1 MDSSLKTPLM
11 YAAENNHI
19 SLVKYLLKINADIK
33 ARADDGMTVLHYA
46 AKAGHNDI
54 LKCLLDT
61 GEVDVDIQDDG
72 GWTPII
78 WASEHKLISTVKFLL
93 DQGAQAT
100 LKDKEENTSLHWAAY
115 SGSVDICEQFLNGG
129 CTLDAPNEHGD
140 RPLHIAARQNHY
152 ECVV

>member
-1 MDSSLKTPLM
+1 LQ
-11 YAAENNHI
+11 
-19 SLVKYLLKINADIK
+19 
-33 ARADDGMTVLHYA
+33 ADDGMTVLHYA

-100 LKDKEENTSLHWAAY
+100 LKDKVSLGTNKTFNTCYYLSNFNF
-115 SGSVDICEQFLNGG
+115 I
-129 CTLDAPNEHGD
+129 T
-140 RPLHIAARQNHY
+140 
-152 ECVV
+152 

>member
-1 MDSSLKTPLM
+1 LQKEWPLKEEL
-11 YAAENNHI
+11 
-19 SLVKYLLKINADIK
+19 LYLDIILKFSIFLQ
-33 ARADDGMTVLHYA
+33 ADDGMTVLHYS

-78 WASEHKLISTVKFLL
+78 WASEHKLVSTVKFLL

-100 LKDKEENTSLHWAAY
+100 LKDKVSL
-115 SGSVDICEQFLNGG
+115 GRN
-129 CTLDAPNEHGD
+129 
-140 RPLHIAARQNHY
+140 
-152 ECVV
+152 